1 MRWPW
6 RSDADDYA
14 HPERNLT
21 AAWQRLIASQPE
33 GHPEVK
39 PPTARVEPPAKP
51 KLLKMRKRKQ
61 A

>member
-1 MRWPW
+1 MRLFAWL

-14 HPERNLT
+14 HPRKNLT

-39 PPTARVEPPAKP
+39 APRVTVAPRKP
-51 KLLKMRKRKQ
+51 LRLARKRRQ